1 MGVIV
6 IKSILK
12 LGAIVAIT
20 LTFSSC
26 SLTTPTSSTSNTKVS
41 QSNKQ
46 SVQVKDSVKI
56 PTTKE
61 IVNTLA
67 SNEFEGRYVGSK
79 GNEKAGQ
86 YISGIF
92 KDIGLKPLLGENYYV
107 EYTQSVYKH
116 FGMLSAGEAK
126 EDVVKKLDNVVGVIK
141 GKDSKK
147 AVIVSAHFDHIGYQ
161 DGKIIRGALDNASGV
176 SALIKIANGL
186 QEKAKQKPFDEDII
200 FCAFNGEEEGSAGSR
215 AFVKQITSKKLYDS
229 IYNINIDSIGA
240 KEGGKLALKNMSKVS
255 NKLYDAV
262 KTTLKKDNVE
272 FADTRVMGAS
282 DHFSF
287 ENAGISN
294 VFFVQEG
301 IEKLVHK
308 PTDTPD
314 ILEYDKI
321 DRIASSIVNFIETNN
336 GVVFK
341 D

>member
-1 MGVIV
+1 MIV

-107 EYTQSVYKH
+107 GYTQPVYKH
-116 FGMLSAGEAK
+116 SGMISADEPINGT
-126 EDVVKKLDNVVGVIK
+126 VKKLNNVVGVIK

-147 AVIVSAHFDHIGYQ
+147 AVIVSAHFDHLGYVE
-161 DGKIIRGALDNASGV
+161 GKLIRGALDNASGV

-186 QEKAKQKPFDEDII
+186 QEKAKQKPFDGDII
-200 FCAFNGEEEGSAGSR
+200 FCAFNGEEEGLSGSR
-215 AFVKQITSKKLYDS
+215 AFVEQITSKKLYDS

-262 KTTLKKDNVE
+262 RTTLKKDNVE
-272 FADTRVMGAS
+272 FADTRVEGAG
-282 DHFSF
+282 DHLSF

-308 PTDTPD
+308 PTDTPY
-314 ILEYDKI
+314 ILDYDKI

>member
-1 MGVIV
+1 MI
-6 IKSILK
+6 INSILK
-12 LGAIVAIT
+12 LGTIVAIT
-20 LTFSSC
+20 LTLSSC
-26 SLTTPTSSTSNTKVS
+26 SLTTNTSSTSNTKAT
-41 QSNKQ
+41 QSNRQ

-56 PTTKE
+56 LTTKE

-86 YISGIF
+86 YISKVF
-92 KDIGLKPLLGENYYV
+92 TDIGLKPLLGKNYYV
-107 EYTQSVYKH
+107 EYSQLVYKH
-116 FGMLSAGEAK
+116 YGEIYKNDTGTNKMLN
-126 EDVVKKLDNVVGVIK
+126 NVVGVIK

-147 AVIVSAHFDHIGYQ
+147 AVVVSAHFDHLGYVN
-161 DGKIIRGALDNASGV
+161 GKLIRGALDNASGV

-186 QEKAKQKPFDEDII
+186 QAKSKEKPFDEDII
-200 FCAFNGEEEGSAGSR
+200 FCAFNGEEEGLAGSH
-215 AFVKQITSKKLYDS
+215 AFVEQLRSKKLYDS

-240 KEGGKLALKNMSKVS
+240 KAGGKLALKNMSKVS

-262 KTTLKKDNVE
+262 KTTLKNDNVE
-272 FADTRVMGAS
+272 FADNRVMGAG
-282 DHFSF
+282 DHLSF

-314 ILEYDKI
+314 ILDYNQIDKI
-321 DRIASSIVNFIETNN
+321 ANSITDFIQTNN
-336 GVVFK
+336 GVIFK